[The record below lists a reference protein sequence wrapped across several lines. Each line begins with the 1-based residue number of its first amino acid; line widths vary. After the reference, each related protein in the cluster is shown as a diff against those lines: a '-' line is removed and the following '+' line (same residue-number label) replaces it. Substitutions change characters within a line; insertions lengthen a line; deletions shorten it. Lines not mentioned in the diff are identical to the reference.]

1 MSILERFGV
10 PFQSTPP
17 RGPEI
22 EPKALSREESASSVS
37 SEESVP
43 SVSSKT
49 AEPPKPQ
56 QHTPRLE
63 SLARRASPLAAPS
76 AQIAALEALSLGD
89 SPFGGDFDAAAAS
102 AGCQPLRPD
111 TLAIFQI
118 NVGKLCNMTCRHCHV
133 DAGPDRIKENMDR
146 ETIDACLSALRQST
160 AHTVDITGGAPE
172 LNPHFRYL
180 VDECV
185 KMGKH
190 VIDRCNLTVL
200 LTERCRDLPAWM
212 AERGVEVVCSL
223 PHYRK
228 RNTDAQRGDGTYER
242 SLEALHRLNAVGY
255 GKGDPARRLT
265 LMVNPVG
272 AYLPGDQCA
281 MEREWKEALLRNH
294 GIAFDRLIALT
305 NMPISRYLEWLIE
318 REQLAEYMEVL
329 LRAFNPATVAGVMCR
344 NTLSVGWDGRLYDC
358 DFNQM
363 LELVCE
369 TPNGSSPDI
378 RQWDALRLQER
389 RIVTG
394 RHCFGCTAGAGS
406 SCGGALE

>member
-1 MSILERFGV
+1 M
-10 PFQSTPP
+10 
-17 RGPEI
+17 
-22 EPKALSREESASSVS
+22 
-37 SEESVP
+37 
-43 SVSSKT
+43 
-49 AEPPKPQ
+49 
-56 QHTPRLE
+56 E
-63 SLARRASPLAAPS
+63 SLVRRASPLAAAS
-76 AQIAALEALSLGD
+76 AQIATLEALPMAGL
-89 SPFGGDFDAAAAS
+89 PFGGDFDAATAS
-102 AGCQPLRPD
+102 AGYQPLRPS
-111 TLAIFQI
+111 TLDIFQI
-118 NVGKLCNMTCRHCHV
+118 NIGKLCNMTCRHCHV

-146 ETIDACLSALRQST
+146 EIVEACLAALRQST

-200 LTERCRDLPAWM
+200 LTERCRDLPAWL

-242 SLEALHRLNAVGY
+242 SLDALRRLNAAGY
-255 GKGDPARRLT
+255 GQGVPARRLT

-294 GIAFDRLIALT
+294 CVAFDRLIALA
-305 NMPISRYLEWLIE
+305 NMPIARYLEWLIE
-318 REQLAEYMEVL
+318 RDQLAEYMEVL
-329 LRAFNPATVAGVMCR
+329 LRAFNPSTVAGVMCR

-363 LELVCE
+363 LELSCE
-369 TPNGSSPDI
+369 MTDAVSPDI
-378 RQWDALRLQER
+378 RHFNVLPLQSR

-406 SCGGALE
+406 SCGGAIE